1 MEAAEGKFQNDEVQQ
16 NGEIGGVTPAKLVNG
31 ATHTPPLTPSARFV
45 SLIQKYIFYLWCIF
59 QPTQIRY
66 TPLLTY

>member
-16 NGEIGGVTPAKLVNG
+16 NGDVGGGTPAKLVNG

-45 SLIQKYIFYLWCIF
+45 SLIQKYFFYRW
-59 QPTQIRY
+59 
-66 TPLLTY
+66 